1 MENFEAKLNEE
12 SLKIKVNQASDP
24 YYKEYYT
31 INPFN
36 LYSFLNFLKE
46 KYKENWFVINFNDE
60 KDDIFDYDVKIVI
73 YDDCIE

>member
-24 YYKEYYT
+24 CYKEYYT
-31 INPFN
+31 ITPFS

-46 KYKENWFVINFNDE
+46 KYKENWFVVNFNDE
-60 KDDIFDYDVKIVI
+60 KDDIFDSDVKVVI
-73 YDDCIE
+73 YDDNIE